1 MKNCKKGIGRRD
13 RAKKKRE
20 WRTMFKSC
28 TVLTQSTGSVMC
40 SSVGALA
47 TIYGKGCIAKTSRR
61 TGQHYQLFYN
71 RALLLRGSC
80 RCTIRKQSLTRLAQ
94 LCKVYSTIVQEDW
107 VGRLKG
113 PEQINKEKCH
123 FVYRP
128 ILALYSHFEAR
139 SRYVI

>member
-1 MKNCKKGIGRRD
+1 
-13 RAKKKRE
+13 
-20 WRTMFKSC
+20 MFNSC

-71 RALLLRGSC
+71 RALLFSSC

-94 LCKVYSTIVQEDW
+94 LCKVYSTIVQGDW
-107 VGRLKG
+107 VGRLSKS
-113 PEQINKEKCH
+113 IKKCH

-128 ILALYSHFEAR
+128 ILALYSHIEAR
-139 SRYVI
+139 SRYVIQKFTELGISIQNFVFIFY